1 MKKYISIYS
10 QMKEFDIVLNL
21 LFSYLAIKKNKKVWA
36 REEEIRMLILKVMNE
51 RNKAGDENDLLQMIL

>member
-1 MKKYISIYS
+1 MKKYLSIYS

-36 REEEIRMLILKVMNE
+36 LEEEIRMLILKVMNE